1 MSVVGGATAAV
12 PGANAGEA
20 GRDATKDKKTPR
32 GGAIFVSE
40 GEANYLFRQA
50 IAGMEYL
57 HNNSVA
63 HRDMKLDNVLLDDS
77 IPPVLKISD
86 FGFSKGDADVNTFTT
101 IGTPCYMAPEVTSA
115 RGAAGYLPK
124 AADVWSCGV
133 LLFAT
138 LFGKFPFDSASSEAQ
153 QPNTVEVM
161 NDIKAQQK
169 ALLARGEDAATGH
182 FLGVDMSGLSPE
194 CRGMLKGI
202 FELNPR
208 KRLTIRQIKAHP
220 WLQVPLSPAFTHA
233 LEDLHARQ
241 KAANKRSKEFFR
253 VHGDWWGGQQM
264 KLQMLLSAAVEPGA
278 PGSPAIW
285 VDLRRAAA
293 PLDDGTVD
301 DQLPR
306 NLLSAV

>member
-1 MSVVGGATAAV
+1 
-12 PGANAGEA
+12 
-20 GRDATKDKKTPR
+20 
-32 GGAIFVSE
+32 VSE

-138 LFGKFPFDSASSEAQ
+138 LFGKFPFDSDSSEGQ
-153 QPNTVEVM
+153 QPNTVELM
-161 NDIKAQQK
+161 NEIKAQQK

-220 WLQVPLSPAFTHA
+220 WLQIPLSAAFTHA

-278 PGSPAIW
+278 PGSPTIW